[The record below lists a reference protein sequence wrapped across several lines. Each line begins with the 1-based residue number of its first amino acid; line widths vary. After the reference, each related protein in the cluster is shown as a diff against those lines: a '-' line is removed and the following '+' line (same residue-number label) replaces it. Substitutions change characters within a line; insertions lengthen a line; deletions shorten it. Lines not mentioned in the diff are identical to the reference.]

1 MAPHGVADI
10 QQAVADEPNSPEL
23 VPGEY
28 YYYLLVV
35 VLLVVLLVD
44 PKNPRQL
51 GGTVLRKHHLLFN
64 TLFIVD

>member
-10 QQAVADEPNSPEL
+10 QQAVAYEPTHSF
-23 VPGEY
+23 PGDYYY
-28 YYYLLVV
+28 YYYLLAV

-51 GGTVLRKHHLLFN
+51 GGTFH
-64 TLFIVD
+64 